1 MIAIRPGKD
10 GVIPILPDID
20 FDNKIIVV
28 VDERQESD
36 TYYSTKYYL
45 LGNDSKFLY
54 QIANNNVAYPV
65 VTLHTVDY
73 PEDMEN
79 YQNLFRCLAIKCI
92 TARNTYTY
100 FIVFDN
106 YQEYGLWHDENIQN

>member
-1 MIAIRPGKD
+1 MIEIRPGKD

-28 VDERQESD
+28 V
-36 TYYSTKYYL
+36 
-45 LGNDSKFLY
+45 
-54 QIANNNVAYPV
+54 NVAYPV
-65 VTLHTVDY
+65 VTLQIVDY

-79 YQNLFRCLAIKCI
+79 YQNLFRCLATKCT
-92 TARNTYTY
+92 TARNSYTY

>member
-1 MIAIRPGKD
+1 MIEIRPGKD

-36 TYYSTKYYL
+36 TYYNTTYYL
-45 LGNDSKFLY
+45 LGSDSKFLY
-54 QIANNNVAYPV
+54 RIANDKVTYPV

-79 YQNLFRCLAIKCI
+79 YQNLFRCLATKCT

-106 YQEYGLWHDENIQN
+106 YQEYSLWRNENIQN